1 MSERDELLTPAEV
14 AQMLSVKVKTVS
26 GWARAGKLCVVRNL
40 AGDVRFRTSDV
51 RHLGDVDTKQGE

>member
-14 AQMLSVKVKTVS
+14 AQMLSVNVKTVS
-26 GWARAGKLCVVRNL
+26 GWARAGKLSAVRNL

-51 RHLGDVDTKQGE
+51 RHLGDVDTNQGE

>member
-14 AQMLSVKVKTVS
+14 AQMLSVKAKTVS
-26 GWARAGKLCVVRNL
+26 GWARAGKLCAVRNL

-51 RHLGDVDTKQGE
+51 RHLGDVDTNQGE